1 MSKQTYDQESIKR
14 YLLGA
19 LPEAEGKRFDE
30 LSVVDDEFADA
41 LSAAE
46 KDLVDAYVQGELSDG
61 ALERFKSHYL
71 ASPHRREK
79 VEFAQAFQSMSAKDS
94 AAQAAAALKET
105 RAATATKRKGRGWFP
120 PVLSVFTSPRASA
133 RLMLAAAVLALL
145 FTGGWLAWQNAR
157 APRQLA
163 RTETGGVDATGGA
176 REQEPP
182 RGSAEPRAANSSSD
196 IETVREPAQARV
208 EDERSAPQPR
218 QPEARQQQQPPPPQQ
233 QQRGEAQD
241 RATRPP
247 TSPPS
252 SGATVASFVL
262 MPQMRGA
269 GQLATISVPAQTT
282 QVAMRL
288 ELEPDDHP
296 AYRVELVE
304 QSGQQAVWRSNRL
317 KATARS
323 DGAKTLSVR
332 FGAGLLR
339 SQTYVLRVSGIAA
352 DGASEIVGDYPFR
365 VVK

>member
-1 MSKQTYDQESIKR
+1 MSKQTYDQQSITQ

-19 LPEAEGKRFDE
+19 LPEAEGERFDE

-46 KDLVDAYVQGELSDG
+46 KDLVDAYVQGELSEG
-61 ALERFKSHYL
+61 ALESFKSHYL

-79 VEFAQAFQSMSAKDS
+79 VKFAQAFQSMSAKDS
-94 AAQAAAALKET
+94 AAQSAAALKET
-105 RAATATKRKGRGWFP
+105 RDETTTKRKGRGWFP
-120 PVLSVFTSPRASA
+120 PVLSVFTSPRAAA
-133 RLMLAAAVLALL
+133 RWVMAAAVLAL
-145 FTGGWLAWQNAR
+145 FVTGGWLAWQNAR

-163 RTETGGVDATGGA
+163 RTETGRDANGGA

-182 RGSAEPRAANSSSD
+182 RVSAEPRAANSSSE
-196 IETVREPAQARV
+196 IETMREPAPARV
-208 EDERSAPQPR
+208 EDERPAPEPR
-218 QPEARQQQQPPPPQQ
+218 QPDARQQQPPPQQ
-233 QQRGEAQD
+233 QQRTEAQG

-247 TSPPS
+247 TSSPA
-252 SGATVASFVL
+252 SGAVVASFVL

-269 GQLATISVPAQTT
+269 GQLVSISVPAQTT

-296 AYRVELVE
+296 AYRVELLE
-304 QSGQQAVWRSNRL
+304 QSGQKAVWRSNRL
-317 KATARS
+317 KATAQS
-323 DGAKTLSVR
+323 DGARALNVR

-339 SQTYVLRVSGIAA
+339 SQTYVLRVSGVAA